1 MLQDVFDDAQA
12 LDDDDLY
19 DCYTKDEKETLR
31 YDCLVYSKM
40 ERKWLARF
48 IPVPGKAAY
57 PAPFEADYSLT
68 ETAAAIMVACGM
80 KPSQSLKALA
90 DFHRRMDIDAGEIV
104 FPEPSR

>member
-1 MLQDVFDDAQA
+1 MSSEATDNRKMLQDVFDDAQA

-48 IPVPGKAAY
+48 IPVPGKV
-57 PAPFEADYSLT
+57 PTRHL
-68 ETAAAIMVACGM
+68 
-80 KPSQSLKALA
+80 LKRTT
-90 DFHRRMDIDAGEIV
+90 H
-104 FPEPSR
+104 